1 MTIGWLSLPLG
12 FGAGVLGALSP
23 CVWPLVPVVLAS
35 ARTGHRLLGPGMLVA
50 GLATSFALFGGAVT
64 ALLLNA
70 GLDPGLLRS
79 GSAVL
84 LAVVAATLLVERFH
98 LKAATAV
105 SAITDRIPSVRG
117 DRGGA
122 LAQFGVGALL
132 GVVWLP
138 CAGPTLGAAVG
149 LASLGE
155 ELPLALGVMTAY
167 GLGTGAAIM
176 AAALGSRAVMQ
187 RLRPSIAPSATRGTR
202 VLGAALLLL
211 ALLVLTG
218 LDRELAA
225 LALRVLPAWAVGV

>member
-12 FGAGVLGALSP
+12 FGAGVLGVASP

-35 ARTGHRLLGPGMLVA
+35 ARAGHRLLGPGILVA
-50 GLATSFALFGGAVT
+50 GLATSFALFGGALT
-64 ALLLNA
+64 ALLLSV
-70 GLDPGLLRS
+70 GLDPGWLRTA
-79 GSAVL
+79 SAFL
-84 LAVVAATLLVERFH
+84 LAVVAVALLVERFR
-98 LKAATAV
+98 LRAARAV
-105 SAITDRIPSVRG
+105 SAITGRIPSVRG

-149 LASLGE
+149 LASLGQ

-167 GLGTGAAIM
+167 GLGTGAGIM
-176 AAALGSRAVMQ
+176 AASLGSRALMQ
-187 RLRPSIAPSATRGTR
+187 RLRPSIAHSAAQSTR

-218 LDRELAA
+218 LDRVLAA
-225 LALRVLPAWAVGV
+225 LALRLLPGWAVDI